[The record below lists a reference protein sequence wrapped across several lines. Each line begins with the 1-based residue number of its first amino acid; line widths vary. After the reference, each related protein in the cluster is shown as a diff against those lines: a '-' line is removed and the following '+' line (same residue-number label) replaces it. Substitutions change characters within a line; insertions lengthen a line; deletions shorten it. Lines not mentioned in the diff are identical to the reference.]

1 MYHRRLANMVAN
13 FHHSCHF
20 APPFHALILPTSGK
34 GLIHKTYL
42 KGAYDPNKVGK
53 KKKGKSSS
61 AKGGKSKGGK
71 ATKVSYCL

>member
-1 MYHRRLANMVAN
+1 M
-13 FHHSCHF
+13 
-20 APPFHALILPTSGK
+20 TGK

-71 ATKVSYCL
+71 ATKVSFHSKEQ